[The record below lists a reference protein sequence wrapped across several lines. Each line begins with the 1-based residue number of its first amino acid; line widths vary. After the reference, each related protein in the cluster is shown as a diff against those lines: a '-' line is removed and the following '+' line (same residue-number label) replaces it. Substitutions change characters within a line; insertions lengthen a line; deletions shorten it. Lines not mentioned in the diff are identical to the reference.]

1 MARYLS
7 NVQTNLDRLS
17 KWVVK
22 RISRADNIQ
31 ADTLAGIVATLPVNE
46 AILLSVYFQV
56 VSSIAIAL
64 VCSTIKKASTG

>member
-22 RISRADNIQ
+22 RISCADNIQ
-31 ADTLAGIVATLPVNE
+31 ADTLAGIVAALPVNE

-56 VSSIAIAL
+56 VSSIAVAL

>member
-1 MARYLS
+1 MTRYLS

-31 ADTLAGIVATLPVNE
+31 ADTIAGIVATLPVNE
-46 AILLSVYFQV
+46 AILLFVYFQV
-56 VSSIAIAL
+56 VSSIAVAL
-64 VCSTIKKASTG
+64 VCSTIKKTSTG